1 MKHEYE
7 DSIFL
12 FVIVYPVL
20 LTLKTVKK
28 LTRNGLIA
36 QEWKNKKWKENLM
49 GILQ

>member
-7 DSIFL
+7 DSIFV
-12 FVIVYPVL
+12 FVIVQPVL
-20 LTLKTVKK
+20 LMLRTVKE

-36 QEWKNKKWKENLM
+36 QEWKNKKWKENLR